1 MPQIE
6 RSALVPY
13 TASAVF
19 DIIMDLERYPEFL
32 PWCDAAQVIATESDA
47 VVATLNISAKG
58 ISEQITTRNRAKPHD
73 QIALE
78 LVTGPFKNFA
88 GLWQLQAIGEGTAAV
103 GCKVTLSLDFEF
115 SGPLRLLGRPLANRL
130 GKAADKLLDAFCLR
144 AAQLDFDR

>member
-6 RSALVPY
+6 RSALVPF
-13 TASAVF
+13 TAAAVF

-32 PWCDAAQVIATESDA
+32 PWCDAAQIVETEPDA
-47 VVATLNISAKG
+47 VVATLEVSAKG
-58 ISEQITTRNRAKPHD
+58 ISERFTTRNRAQPHNK
-73 QIALE
+73 IALE

-88 GLWQLQAIGEGTAAV
+88 GLWQLQTLGEGTEAV

-130 GKAADKLLDAFCLR
+130 GKAADKLLDAFCQR
-144 AAQLDFDR
+144 AAQLDVER